1 MHKISFYIN
10 INIFME
16 NRRKID
22 IKQNE
27 IYFIHWQNKKYR
39 EKLHKFSFF
48 FVFKV
53 RKYDNMAKC
62 I

>member
-39 EKLHKFSFF
+39 EKTTQ
-48 FVFKV
+48 
-53 RKYDNMAKC
+53 